1 MFLSCRVKILVGS
14 TDFDFPIFRRFEC
27 STGVVDIEGS
37 ESRRSSVDDEALIS
51 LLFLFIFLGGGMG
64 AAGSGGGIGGDG
76 ETDREEFI
84 LNDPVLWPL
93 SFSVSSF
100 SRSVLLLAGFRS
112 GDVDADDED
121 FLPKPNFFSVL
132 LRLDLSMVIWWGWKS
147 LFIFIGS

>member
-1 MFLSCRVKILVGS
+1 VKILVGS
-14 TDFDFPIFRRFEC
+14 TDFDFPIFSRFEC

-84 LNDPVLWPL
+84 LNDPVL
-93 SFSVSSF
+93 
-100 SRSVLLLAGFRS
+100 
-112 GDVDADDED
+112 
-121 FLPKPNFFSVL
+121 
-132 LRLDLSMVIWWGWKS
+132 
-147 LFIFIGS
+147 